1 MSLIAVPA
9 VSQEFLWGVALA
21 FLAMLL
27 YGCCMV
33 AVSVVGRGMRSGPG
47 SMLAAAAGVP
57 LGLVLAALQLLWGV
71 DVEPPSAWAVSAFAL
86 AGVCSTFLGR
96 WLVFKSI
103 ELIGPNSASGLQS
116 TSPLIT
122 AVFGWIFLG
131 QLIAPLGFVG
141 LALGIAGLAAMSV
154 GIGHQAQQLATAS
167 KAAGQRVF
175 IYGSLLVGIAS
186 SAAYSGS
193 HVFRASAIRVW
204 NEPLLGATIGALAGL
219 LALMAVSRNKV
230 SDYLRDIRANPAEA
244 RVYMGVGVLQFIAQA
259 LVIAS
264 MKYIPAGVAALISM
278 STPLVVIPISYFAL
292 RKHEH
297 LTWATVLGISLTLGG
312 IALVVLFGRAPA

>member
-1 MSLIAVPA
+1 MLLIAVPA
-9 VSQEFLWGVALA
+9 VAPEFLWGVALA

-27 YGCCMV
+27 YGSCMV
-33 AVSVVGRGMRSGPG
+33 AVSVVMRGMSGGPG

-57 LGLVLAALQLLWGV
+57 LGLVLAALQLLWGTG
-71 DVEPPSAWAVSAFAL
+71 VEPPSVWAVAAFVL
-86 AGVCSTFLGR
+86 AGICSTFLGR

-103 ELIGPNSASGLQS
+103 ELIGPSSASGLQS

-141 LALGIAGLAAMSV
+141 LALGIAGLAALSV
-154 GIGHQAQQLATAS
+154 GIGQAQQSATVS
-167 KAAGQRVF
+167 KDAGQRGLV
-175 IYGSLLVGIAS
+175 YVNLLVGVAS

-193 HVFRASAIRVW
+193 HVFRASAVRVW
-204 NEPLLGATIGALAGL
+204 NEPLLGATIGAVAGL
-219 LALMAVSRNKV
+219 LALVAASHNKL
-230 SDYLRDIRANPAEA
+230 SDYVREIRANPAAA
-244 RVYMGVGVLQFIAQA
+244 RIYMGVGVLQFIAQA

-278 STPLVVIPISYFAL
+278 GTPLVVMPISYFAL
-292 RKHEH
+292 RKQEH
-297 LTWATVLGISLTLGG
+297 LTWATVLGICLSLGG
-312 IALVVLFGRAPA
+312 IALVVLYGRAPA

>member
-9 VSQEFLWGVALA
+9 VAPEFLWGVALA

-27 YGCCMV
+27 FGCCML
-33 AVSVVGRGMRSGPG
+33 AVSVVMRGMSSGPG

-57 LGLVLAALQLLWGV
+57 LGLILAALQLLWGT
-71 DVEPPSAWAVSAFAL
+71 DVQPPSAWAVAAFAL
-86 AGVCSTFLGR
+86 AGICSTFLGR

-103 ELIGPNSASGLQS
+103 ELIGPSSAAGLQS
-116 TSPLIT
+116 TSPLFT

-154 GIGHQAQQLATAS
+154 GIGRTQQSEMVS
-167 KAAGQRVF
+167 KVAGQRF
-175 IYGSLLVGIAS
+175 LAYGSLLVGIAS

-193 HVFRASAIRVW
+193 HVFRASAVRVW
-204 NEPLLGATIGALAGL
+204 NEPLLGATIGTVAGL
-219 LALMAVSRNKV
+219 LALVAASRNKV
-230 SDYLRDIRANPAEA
+230 RDYVRDIRANPAAA

-264 MKYIPAGVAALISM
+264 MKYVPAGVVALISM
-278 STPLVVIPISYFAL
+278 CTPLVVMPISYFAL
-292 RKHEH
+292 RKQEN
-297 LTWATVLGISLTLGG
+297 LTWATVFGICLTLGG
-312 IALVVLFGRAPA
+312 IALVVLNGRAPA

>member
-9 VSQEFLWGVALA
+9 VAPEFLWGLALA

-27 YGCCMV
+27 FGCCMV
-33 AVSVVGRGMRSGPG
+33 AVSVVTRGMNSGPG

-57 LGLVLAALQLLWGV
+57 LGLMLAALQLLWGT
-71 DVEPPSAWAVSAFAL
+71 DVEPPSAWAVEAFAL
-86 AGVCSTFLGR
+86 AGICSTFLGR

-103 ELIGPNSASGLQS
+103 ELIGPSNAAGLQS
-116 TSPLIT
+116 TSPLFT

-154 GIGHQAQQLATAS
+154 GIGRTQQSATVSKVAS
-167 KAAGQRVF
+167 QRVLV
-175 IYGSLLVGIAS
+175 YGSLLVGIAS

-193 HVFRASAIRVW
+193 HVFRASAVLVW
-204 NEPLLGATIGALAGL
+204 NEPLLGATIGTVAGL
-219 LALMAVSRNKV
+219 LALAAASRNKV
-230 SDYLRDIRANPAEA
+230 SDYVRDIRANPAAA

-264 MKYIPAGVAALISM
+264 MRYIPAGVAALISM
-278 STPLVVIPISYFAL
+278 CTPLVVMPISYFAL
-292 RKHEH
+292 RKQEN
-297 LTWATVLGISLTLGG
+297 LTWATVFGICLTLGG
-312 IALVVLFGRAPA
+312 IALVVLYGRAPA

>member
-1 MSLIAVPA
+1 MTLLAVPA
-9 VSQEFLWGVALA
+9 VSPDFLWGVTLA

-27 YGCCMV
+27 FSCCMV
-33 AVSVVGRGMRSGPG
+33 AVSVVMRGMSSGPG

-57 LGLVLAALQLLWGV
+57 LGLVLAALQLLWGTG
-71 DVEPPSAWAVSAFAL
+71 VELPSAWAVAAFAL
-86 AGVCSTFLGR
+86 AGICSTFLGR

-103 ELIGPNSASGLQS
+103 ELIGPSSAAGLQS

-154 GIGHQAQQLATAS
+154 GIGKAQQSATVR
-167 KAAGQRVF
+167 KIAGQRGLV
-175 IYGSLLVGIAS
+175 YVSLLVGVAS

-193 HVFRASAIRVW
+193 HVFRASAVSVW
-204 NEPLLGATIGALAGL
+204 NEPLLGATIGAVAGL
-219 LALMAVSRNKV
+219 LALVAANSNKV
-230 SDYLRDIRANPAEA
+230 RDYVREIRAKPAEA
-244 RVYMGVGVLQFIAQA
+244 RIYMGVGVLQFMAQT

-264 MKYIPAGVAALISM
+264 MKYIPASVAALISM
-278 STPLVVIPISYFAL
+278 CTPLVVIPISYFAL
-292 RKHEH
+292 RQREN
-297 LTWATVLGISLTLGG
+297 LTWATVLGICLTLGG
-312 IALVVLFGRAPA
+312 ITLVVLYGRAPA